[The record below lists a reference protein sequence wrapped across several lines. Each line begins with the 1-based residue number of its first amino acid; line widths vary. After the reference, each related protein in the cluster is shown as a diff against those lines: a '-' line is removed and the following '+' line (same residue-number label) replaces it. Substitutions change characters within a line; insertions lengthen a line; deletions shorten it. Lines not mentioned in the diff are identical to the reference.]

1 MKYRLGCLIGA
12 ALILGLSVIPLV
24 SGHGFDEAE
33 EKSGGVG
40 VPILGASLDSID
52 LNGPE
57 WVEEVDDRTVCT
69 RTYSSGLVRV
79 LEASQI
85 PLHYK
90 DDPSD
95 GSEPWKDI
103 DTTFVDGGVTRAL
116 YTLEIIEVGYPGFR
130 LWVKGEKDP
139 YVVQVDQAKVPD
151 PAPIILPKGI
161 GDMEEVVD
169 KVGVEPVVGTPIY
182 SGNTVTWKD
191 MWTGVDLV
199 IEAHPGYVGMYRIL
213 KDDSCPAE
221 YDVTI
226 TEPESSIATL
236 RPLEPAVDA
245 TGQLV
250 EMEETLT
257 VDGRTEVV
265 TDTVTKLDGT
275 ESLTGVVYPVKDAT
289 VIDIQVGALG
299 DAGVIYNHTMTA
311 PYSGG
316 SFSTNWLGVA
326 RVNST
331 QGRSFFNRFTGI
343 TIPQGAVILEANLE
357 HNSYTTLSDTPVN
370 ATIAAEDTLNPVAP
384 ANASQYWADWAARTT
399 ATVDW
404 DNIEAHT
411 ADYWYSTPDISSVVQ
426 ELVDSN
432 AYTSDE
438 MLFMVVVDTD
448 TAVGAY
454 RQMKTYF
461 AGAATAPKLKIV
473 YIDVGSTAEIT
484 DPAEDSL
491 EFAPSTTVDNP
502 HLIPI
507 TGDVFAVAYE
517 GVGGIGK
524 VDTFQCDDAGELSP
538 AYATWHFNES
548 SGTDADDS
556 AGYGHDG
563 VLNNMEDPGDWVAGK
578 LNNCLQFDGVNEYVN
593 FGQAGQFERTEAFS
607 YECWIQT
614 TGANDFIMGTGEESG
629 DATGMHFM
637 NTVQGGTDV
646 LTVYMAHD
654 YAGSNA
660 IHVYGDTDI
669 ADGAWHHVFM
679 TYDGSSTASGVKLY
693 VDGSLEGM
701 TTGMNSLSDTI
712 LNNDDFQV
720 GARDGTNA
728 PFIGKIDEVV
738 VYDREM
744 SADYVSR
751 RYNSATGTED
761 ELTFDTLTYDATA
774 GGTPFMLRYTGT
786 TKYVV
791 FHRGA
796 ASDGFVTTM
805 DIQNNGEIGSAVVD
819 TCEFYTDDLIDPCAV
834 QVDGDVF
841 AVVFE
846 GDDSDGYL
854 VTLDINGDGTIDAD
868 PVIDTWEFDTAD
880 CEYPYIVHL
889 GGTNYAVAYGST
901 GQGELFTVSIAD
913 NGTITKSF
921 EDTLTFESGTWTRY
935 NSLTHVR
942 GDVYV
947 ISYQR
952 VDDFDGWMA
961 SVRIGSDGFIGGAVL
976 DTEEFEGDVCQ
987 SCSCVSVGEA
997 VVVFYMG
1004 PDSDGWSSGHTVSDV
1019 GVIAAATSTCEFDTD
1034 NGEDCDAL
1042 RAHQYVY
1049 LVAYEGT
1056 DDDGW
1061 VKSVLVGEGNLS
1073 AGDALPDTEVTSC
1086 TPDEGDRGDSSLDVV
1101 IAGDN
1106 FTGVTSVSF
1115 GTMISVDS
1123 YVIDSD
1129 EQITATVTIPWD
1141 STVGLRDVTI
1151 VSPSYGSGVLTDGF
1165 EVTVPTPTVTSVTPA
1180 EGGQAETVNV
1190 TVAGTGFI
1198 GATDVDFGDGITVD
1212 TFTVDSGVQISATL
1226 SIASDTPA
1234 GTRDVTVTT
1243 SGGTGTLV
1251 DGFSVD
1257 TGVTASVELMFLC
1270 LIVLA
1275 GILSFFAWK
1284 LAFLPVSLA
1293 AGLSWLALSVLAFVY
1308 PERIA
1313 FGDITEGWV
1322 AILGAVFILM
1332 AFSVFLLQM
1341 KSDVQHEAEVRGQ
1354 MLRWT
1359 TRERPPKMDNGKS
1372 SAERQRD
1379 YRKRVRKHWRK

>member
-1 MKYRLGCLIGA
+1 MRYRLWCLIGA
-12 ALILGLSVIPLV
+12 VLLLGMAILPLV
-24 SGHGFDEAE
+24 SDRGS
-33 EKSGGVG
+33 SGGKGLSEGREDSVLG
-40 VPILGASLDSID
+40 VSSDSVDLDD
-52 LNGPE
+52 PR
-57 WVEEVDDRTVCT
+57 WVEDVDRRGLCT
-69 RTYSSGLVRV
+69 KTYSSGLVRV
-79 LEASQI
+79 LDVSQV

-95 GSEPWKDI
+95 ESEPWKDI
-103 DTTFVDGGVTRAL
+103 DTTFVEGEVVRAL
-116 YTLEIIEVGYPGFR
+116 YTLQIIEAGNPGFR

-139 YVVQVDQAKVPD
+139 YVVRADKAKVPS
-151 PAPIILPKGI
+151 PESTVKGI
-161 GDMEEVVD
+161 GDVGGVVD
-169 KVGVEPVVGTPIY
+169 KVEVDPVVGTPIY
-182 SGNTVTWKD
+182 SGNTVTWKNV
-191 MWTGVDLV
+191 WSGVDLV

-221 YDVTI
+221 YDVSI
-226 TEPESSIATL
+226 TEPELSAASL

-245 TGQLV
+245 VGQLV
-250 EMEETLT
+250 EMEES
-257 VDGRTEVV
+257 VKGGKRTEVV
-265 TDTVTKLDGT
+265 TDTVTKIDG
-275 ESLTGVVYPVKDAT
+275 SASIGGVVYPIKDAT

-316 SFSTNWLGVA
+316 SFSTDWLDVA
-326 RVNST
+326 RVSST
-331 QGRSFFNRFTGI
+331 QGRSFFNRFTGV
-343 TIPQGAVILEANLE
+343 TIPQGAVILEASLE

-370 ATIAAEDTLNPVAP
+370 ATIAAEDTLNPTAP
-384 ANASQYWADWAARTT
+384 TNATQYWADWAARTT
-399 ATVDW
+399 TTVDW
-404 DNIEAHT
+404 DDIEAHT
-411 ADYWYSTPDISSVVQ
+411 ADYWYYTPDLSPIVQ
-426 ELVDSN
+426 ELVNTS
-432 AYTSDE
+432 AYTNDE
-438 MLFMVVVDTD
+438 ILFMVVVDTD
-448 TAVGAY
+448 TGLGVY

-461 AGAATAPKLKIV
+461 AGASTAPRLRIV

-484 DPAEDSL
+484 DPAEDYL
-491 EFAPSTTVDNP
+491 EFAPSTTIDNP
-502 HLIPI
+502 HMVPVA
-507 TGDVFAVAYE
+507 GDVVAVAYE
-517 GVGGIGK
+517 GLGGIGK

-548 SGTDADDS
+548 SGSDASDS
-556 AGYGHDG
+556 GGYGYDG
-563 VLNNMEDPGDWVAGK
+563 ALVNMEDPGDWVAGK

-593 FGQAGQFERTEAFS
+593 FGQIGSFDGDDSFS
-607 YECWIQT
+607 YECWFQG
-614 TGANDFIMGTGEESG
+614 TGVNEFIMGKGLQSTTTRGIHLMNVG
-629 DATGMHFM
+629 ATGQLYLYLANDISVTNEIGVRG
-637 NTVQGGTDV
+637 NTQIND
-646 LTVYMAHD
+646 
-654 YAGSNA
+654 GS
-660 IHVYGDTDI
+660 
-669 ADGAWHHVFM
+669 WHHLFA
-679 TYDGSSTASGVKLY
+679 TYDGSGAASGVNLY
-693 VDGSLEGM
+693 VDGSLENM
-701 TTGMNSLSDTI
+701 TTIYDALSGTI
-712 LNNDDFQV
+712 VNEADFQV
-720 GARDGTNA
+720 AARDGTNNA
-728 PFIGKIDEVV
+728 VTGKIDEVV
-738 VYDREM
+738 VYDRVM
-744 SADYVSR
+744 SGDYVSR
-751 RYNSATGTED
+751 RYNSAAGTEY
-761 ELTFDTLTYDATA
+761 ETTFDTLTYDATS
-774 GGTPFMLRYTGT
+774 GLTPFMVRYSGT

-791 FHRGA
+791 FHQGTG
-796 ASDGFVTTM
+796 SDGFVTTM
-805 DIQNNGEIGSAVVD
+805 DIQNNGEIGSAVID
-819 TCEFYTDDLIDPCAV
+819 TFEFYTDDLVDPCAV

-846 GDDSDGYL
+846 GADSDGYL

-913 NGTITKSF
+913 DGAITESF
-921 EDTLTFESGTWTRY
+921 MDTLTFESGTCTRY
-935 NSLTHVR
+935 NSITHVR

-947 ISYQR
+947 VAYQR

-961 SVRIGSDGFIGGAVL
+961 SVRIGTDGFISGAVL
-976 DTEEFEGDVCQ
+976 DTEEFESDVCQ
-987 SCSCVSVGEA
+987 SCSAVSVGEG

-1004 PDSDGWSSGHTVSDV
+1004 PDSDGWSSGHTVSDMGIV
-1019 GVIAAATSTCEFDTD
+1019 AAATSTCEFDTD
-1034 NGEDCDAL
+1034 NGEDCHSL

-1061 VKSVLVGEGNLS
+1061 VKSVLVGEGNFG
-1073 AGDALPDTEVTSC
+1073 AGDALPDTTVSSC

-1106 FTGVTSVSF
+1106 LTGATSVDF
-1115 GTMISVDS
+1115 GTMVSIDS
-1123 YVIDSD
+1123 YVVDSD

-1141 STVGLRDVTI
+1141 STAGLRDVT
-1151 VSPSYGSGVLTDGF
+1151 VVTPSYGSGVLTDGF
-1165 EVTVPTPTVTSVTPA
+1165 EVTIPAPTVTSVTPI
-1180 EGGQAETVNV
+1180 EGAQAETVNV
-1190 TVAGTGFI
+1190 TIAGTGFI

-1212 TFTVDSGVQISATL
+1212 TFTVDSGTQISATL
-1226 SIASDTPA
+1226 SIASGTPA
-1234 GTRDVTVTT
+1234 GTRDVAVTT

-1251 DGFSVD
+1251 DGFSVE

-1293 AGLSWLALSVLAFVY
+1293 AGLAWLALAVLAFIY
-1308 PERIA
+1308 PEKIA

-1322 AILGAVFILM
+1322 AILGAVFLLM

-1359 TRERPPKMDNGKS
+1359 TRERPPKVDNSKS